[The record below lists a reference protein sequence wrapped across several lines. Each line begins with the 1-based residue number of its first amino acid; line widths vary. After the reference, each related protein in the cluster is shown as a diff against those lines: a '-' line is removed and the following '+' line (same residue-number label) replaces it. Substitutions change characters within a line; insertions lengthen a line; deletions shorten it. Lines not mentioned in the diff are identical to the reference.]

1 MTTSDSGVRRPAAA
15 PRVTDYA
22 TPPAA
27 VGRDALFVRHR
38 MKSPRVSESAYI
50 APTAVLCGDV
60 TVGPYSRVLFGAVIT
75 AEGGP
80 VEIGAHCVIMEN
92 AVIRGVPRHPTR
104 LGDHV
109 LVGPHASLTG
119 CVIEGDTR
127 IATGAVVFNGARV
140 EVGAEIEFHAVV
152 HVNTVVPA
160 GTAVPMGWFAGGDP
174 AQLVAP
180 GDSEA
185 IRELMGPLDYAGTVF
200 GVGETDTRMPD
211 IARRYARSLALH
223 SRDTVLPAGQHG
235 RLRDDP
241 AATDTPATAT
251 PAQATQDRAG

>member
-1 MTTSDSGVRRPAAA
+1 VDGYAPPVRVMGP
-15 PRVTDYA
+15 D
-22 TPPAA
+22 A
-27 VGRDALFVRHR
+27 VFVRHR
-38 MKSPRVSESAYI
+38 MQNPRVSESAYI

-60 TVGPYSRVLFGAVIT
+60 TVGPHSRVLFGAVIT

-80 VEIGAHCVIMEN
+80 VVIGAHCVIMEN

-109 LVGPHASLTG
+109 LVGPHATLTG

-127 IATGAVVFNGARV
+127 IGTGAVVFNGARV
-140 EVGAEIEFHAVV
+140 ELGAEVEFHAVV
-152 HVNTVVPA
+152 HVNTVVAA

-174 AQLVAP
+174 AQLVPP
-180 GDSEA
+180 GDWDW

-211 IARRYARSLALH
+211 IARRYARSLAMH
-223 SRDTVLPAGQHG
+223 NHDHVLPPGQHE
-235 RLRDDP
+235 RLPDDP
-241 AATDTPATAT
+241 ST
-251 PAQATQDRAG
+251 